1 MTLRMKLDA
10 TLSAVVLALST
21 SGTVYAQDK
30 QPSWAFTAAYTADII
45 SVDAGNRSADWRALD
60 NLDLVLDA
68 DLERLAGWR
77 GARVHGAVLVNN
89 GGEPNAL
96 AGTLQGIDN
105 IEVGDDAVRLFE
117 LWIEQDFADGRA
129 SLRAGLYDLNS
140 EFYATDAAGL
150 LISPPFGIGSELAA
164 TGTGGPSIF
173 PSTALAAR
181 LRVGGEDGG
190 YGQIAAFNAQASTL
204 GDPDGID
211 TDFDEGALLIGET
224 GWNGPTRVA
233 VGAWRYDQSQ
243 DDIRALAPDGSP
255 ARSEAQGVYALAE
268 TDLFRTPSG
277 GEARGFLRVGLS
289 DGDTTDFSGGWQAG
303 FLWNQVFASRP
314 DSQFSV
320 GLHEGLLSTK
330 AQANLRDGGD
340 RAASAE
346 QGLEITYS
354 DRIGPLTVQPDLQLI
369 RNAGGLRSADTV
381 VVVGLRVSVA
391 LD

>member
-1 MTLRMKLDA
+1 MFKTDLYPALGVA
-10 TLSAVVLALST
+10 LIVLST
-21 SGTVYAQDK
+21 PIAVYAQDN
-30 QPSWAFTAAYTADII
+30 QETWTFSAAYTAD
-45 SVDAGNRSADWRALD
+45 VVGVAAGDRNMEWRALD
-60 NLDLVLDA
+60 NLDLVLDV

-117 LWIEQDFADGRA
+117 LWIEQDLADGRA

-140 EFYATDAAGL
+140 EFYVTDSAGL
-150 LISPPFGIGSELAA
+150 LISPPFGIGSELAS
-164 TGTGGPSIF
+164 TGPNGPSIF

-181 LRVGGEDGG
+181 LRVGREDGG
-190 YGQIAAFNAQASTL
+190 YAQVAAFNANAGTL

-211 TDFDEGALLIGET
+211 TEFDDGALFIGET
-224 GWNGPTRVA
+224 GWNGPTRLA
-233 VGAWRYDQSQ
+233 VGTWRYDTSQ

-255 ARSEAQGVYALAE
+255 ARSTAQGVYALAE
-268 TDLFRTPSG
+268 TDLFKTPSG
-277 GEARGFLRVGLS
+277 GVARGFLRIGWS
-289 DGDTTDFSGGWQAG
+289 DGDTTDFSGGWQTG
-303 FLWNQVFASRP
+303 FLLNQVFASRP

-320 GLHEGLLSTK
+320 GFHEGRLSDKT
-330 AQANLRDGGD
+330 QANLRDGGD
-340 RAASAE
+340 RPASAE
-346 QGLEITYS
+346 QGFEITYS

>member
-1 MTLRMKLDA
+1 MLIMHRRA
-10 TLSAVVLALST
+10 AFGAAFLALVTAST
-21 SGTVYAQDK
+21 AFAQDE
-30 QPSWAFTAAYTADII
+30 QEPWTFSAAYTADVIG
-45 SVDAGNRSADWRALD
+45 VDARDRSLDWRALD
-60 NLDLVLDA
+60 NLDLVVDA
-68 DLERLAGWR
+68 DLERLTGWR

-105 IEVGDDAVRLFE
+105 IEVGDAAVRLFE
-117 LWIEQDFADGRA
+117 LWIEQDLADGRA
-129 SLRAGLYDLNS
+129 TLRTGLYDLNS

-150 LISPPFGIGSELAA
+150 LIAPPFGIGSELAS
-164 TGTGGPSIF
+164 TGPNGPSIF

-181 LRVGGEDGG
+181 LRIGREEGG
-190 YGQIAAFNAQASTL
+190 YGQVAAINARASTL

-211 TDFDEGALLIGET
+211 TDMDDGVLLIGEA
-224 GWNGPTRVA
+224 GWNGPTRLA
-233 VGAWRYDQSQ
+233 AGTWRYDRAQ
-243 DDIRALAPDGSP
+243 DDIRTLAPDGNP
-255 ARSEAQGVYALAE
+255 ARTTAQGIYALAE
-268 TDLFRTPSG
+268 TDLFQTPAG
-277 GEARGFLRVGLS
+277 GNARGFVRVGLS

-303 FLWNQVFASRP
+303 VLLNQVWASRP
-314 DSQFSV
+314 DSQFSIGV
-320 GLHEGLLSTK
+320 HEGLLSDK

-340 RAASAE
+340 RPASAE
-346 QGLEITYS
+346 QGFEITYS

>member
-1 MTLRMKLDA
+1 MFKMKRH
-10 TLSAVVLALST
+10 SALAAAFLVVST
-21 SGTVYAQDK
+21 PIAAQAQDN
-30 QPSWAFTAAYTADII
+30 QETWTFTASYTADVVG
-45 SVDAGNRSADWRALD
+45 VDAGARSLEWRALD
-60 NLDLVLDA
+60 NLDLVLDV
-68 DLERLAGWR
+68 DLERLTGWR
-77 GARVHGAVLVNN
+77 GAHVHGAILVNN

-117 LWIEQDFADGRA
+117 LWIEQGFADDRA

-140 EFYATDAAGL
+140 EFYVTDSAGL
-150 LISPPFGIGSELAA
+150 LISPPFGIGSELAS
-164 TGTGGPSIF
+164 TGPNGPSIF

-181 LRVGGEDGG
+181 LRVGREDGG
-190 YGQIAAFNAQASTL
+190 YAQVAAFNAQARTL

-211 TDFDEGALLIGET
+211 TDFDDGALFIGET
-224 GWNGPTRVA
+224 GWNGPTRLA
-233 VGAWRYDQSQ
+233 VGTWRYDKSQ

-255 ARSEAQGVYALAE
+255 ARSTAQGVYALAE
-268 TDLFRTPSG
+268 TDLFKTPSG
-277 GEARGFLRVGLS
+277 GTARGFFRIGLS
-289 DGDTTDFSGGWQAG
+289 DGDTTDFSGGWQGG
-303 FLWNQVFASRP
+303 FLLNEVWASRP
-314 DSQFSV
+314 ESQFSI
-320 GLHEGLLSTK
+320 GLHEGRLSDKT
-330 AQANLRDGGD
+330 QANLRDGGD
-340 RAASAE
+340 RPASAE